1 MIQDSLFRAGS
12 SLFIVDREFVH
23 NPLKLPIELDPG
35 AATFGQNPRNS
46 QLISL
51 LAALVGIPHR
61 TLGEEPGAVVTLK
74 LGAEATEAELREF
87 VTARLAAL
95 QGAGESRILARA
107 AATRTARSSRTNS
120 SSCSGREAKKEAA
133 ARATPAA
140 GFGRVISR
148 WC

>member
-1 MIQDSLFRAGS
+1 LIQDSLFRAGS

-74 LGAEATEAELREF
+74 LGAEATEAELRDF
-87 VTARLAAL
+87 VTARFAAF
-95 QGAGESRILARA
+95 QGAGKSRFLARA
-107 AATRTARSSRTNS
+107 AAAQPERQDPQERTQAAVRGVKQKRSGGARH
-120 SSCSGREAKKEAA
+120 
-133 ARATPAA
+133 AR
-140 GFGRVISR
+140 RR
-148 WC
+148 LR